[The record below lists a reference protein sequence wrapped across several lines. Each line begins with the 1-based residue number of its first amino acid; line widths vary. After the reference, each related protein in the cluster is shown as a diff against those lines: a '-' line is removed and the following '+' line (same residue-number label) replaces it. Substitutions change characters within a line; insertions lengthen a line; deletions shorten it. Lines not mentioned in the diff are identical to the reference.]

1 MTEAYC
7 ADDKQCSFFEGRCD
21 ELKCLDYTE
30 AARPAGMGAM
40 TEESTRFAAAVM
52 DSRLCLRCA
61 SMKSD
66 IVEERL
72 VGVIRALQRYVTI
85 EGIGE
90 CQSCGRRTYLQV
102 RVVP

>member
-1 MTEAYC
+1 
-7 ADDKQCSFFEGRCD
+7 
-21 ELKCLDYTE
+21 
-30 AARPAGMGAM
+30 M

-61 SMKSD
+61 SVKSD

-72 VGVIRALQRYVTI
+72 VGVMRALQRHVTII

-90 CQSCGRRTYLQV
+90 CHSCGRRTIIYKFA
-102 RVVP
+102 